1 MNSRPLWAWSMLSS
15 TRARQHRR
23 RIFSV
28 RKLALILFLCTLGL
42 GLAACGGSDENVP
55 DGAVAVV
62 GDQEISKA
70 EFDAI
75 MGRAQTAFKQQKRPF
90 PKTGTPEYKAL
101 QNQAIQ
107 YLVQQAKYREKADE
121 LDIKVTDKEI
131 DDRLK
136 QVKQQYFGGSEE
148 KYKQN
153 LKQQNITEEDLRTQI
168 ENQLISEKIYD
179 KVTEG
184 LKVSDSEIGTYYK
197 SHQKDYKVAESRE
210 VRHILVNKKAL
221 ADDLRSQLANGGS
234 WTTLAKK
241 YSKDPSSKDSGGKLT
256 VRKGE
261 TVPEFD
267 KTAFAL
273 DKNEISQPVK
283 TQYGYHIIQ
292 ALGDI
297 QPEKQT
303 PLKDV
308 KEQIRQQLL
317 QEKRQKAVA
326 EWSKDL
332 NKEFAKK
339 ISYQVGYAPPATTG
353 TTTATQ

>member
-1 MNSRPLWAWSMLSS
+1 MLFS

-23 RIFSV
+23 RFFSV
-28 RKLALILFLCTLGL
+28 RKLALILSLCTLGL
-42 GLAACGGSDENVP
+42 GLAACGGGDKNVP

-70 EFDAI
+70 EFDAL
-75 MGRAQTAFKQQKRPF
+75 MERAQTAYKQQKRDF

-101 QNQAIQ
+101 QNQALQ
-107 YLVQQAKYREKADE
+107 YLVQQAKYRQKADD
-121 LDIKVTDKEI
+121 LDIKVSDKEV

-153 LKQQNITEEDLRTQI
+153 LKQQNLTEQDLRTQI

-179 KVTEG
+179 NVTEG
-184 LKVSDSEIGTYYK
+184 VKVSDNEIAAYYK
-197 SHQKDYKVAESRE
+197 SHTRDYKVAESRD
-210 VRHILVNKKAL
+210 VRHILVSKKGL
-221 ADDLRSQLANGGS
+221 ADQIHAQLENGGS
-234 WTTLAKK
+234 WATLAKK
-241 YSKDPSSKDSGGKLT
+241 YSKDPSSKDNGGKLT

-267 KTAFAL
+267 KTAFSLA
-273 DKNEISQPVK
+273 KNEISQPVK
-283 TQYGYHIIQ
+283 TQYGYHVIQ
-292 ALGDI
+292 ALSDVK
-297 QPEKQT
+297 PAKQT
-303 PLKDV
+303 PLNKDV
-308 KEQIRQQLL
+308 KGQISQQLL
-317 QEKRQKAVA
+317 QEKKQKAVA

-332 NKEFAKK
+332 NNEFAHK